1 MSRYLLDT
9 NIVSEL
15 RKPKPHGAVV
25 AWFHALSDSEIF
37 VCAVTIGELQAGVE
51 RTRRHDAVKAGQIES
66 WVDQIA
72 DTFQIL
78 PMDTKSFRE
87 WGRLS
92 NGVPEHM
99 LEDLMIAAVARVNDL
114 IVATRNERHFRQLG
128 VRLFNPFESHPQP
141 AR

>member
-15 RKPKPHGAVV
+15 RKPKPHGAVL

-51 RTRRHDAVKAGQIES
+51 RTRRHDAVKAGQIEA

-87 WGRLS
+87 WGRLLIRS
-92 NGVPEHM
+92 PLANQSWRKASMGSTRAARWAGNAEANAV
-99 LEDLMIAAVARVNDL
+99 IASTPS
-114 IVATRNERHFRQLG
+114 AT
-128 VRLFNPFESHPQP
+128 
-141 AR
+141 AK